1 MSEIIKRLRDRRLN
15 VWENAKAIA
24 ERSVEE
30 NRTMSPEEQGQW
42 DGLNAE
48 LDALDKRIKS
58 ALEVEKRAK
67 EAGSMFDEIARRP
80 ALGGEVVPGQA
91 GVDSP
96 QAAELRA
103 WMLGGG
109 RGNARDG
116 GNGYEFRA
124 AGGVSRAFQTEE
136 QRVLSKLTAGAGGNL
151 VPVSF
156 YDRLMA
162 HLIEVSGILQA
173 NPTIINTDSGET
185 LTVPKTTTHPAA
197 ALVAEAGTLAAS
209 DPVFAQG
216 SLGAYKYGIIVQ
228 LSRELIADTGVDVEG
243 YLAMSAGRALG
254 NAFGTHLATGTGT
267 AQPTGIV
274 TSATLGVTG
283 PTTFAGG
290 LGPTSA
296 TLNQGADL
304 LYDLYYSVIAPY
316 RASKSCAWLVRD
328 STAGVIRKIK
338 STTGEYIF
346 QPSMVAGT
354 PDTLVGKPIYVD
366 PFIAAIALN
375 AKSIVFGDLSQF
387 FVRIAGGVR
396 FERSDEFAFN
406 TDLVSFRAL
415 LRGDSLL
422 IDQTGAVKYFAGA
435 AT

>member
-1 MSEIIKRLRDRRLN
+1 MNNDIIKRLLERRNTVLS
-15 VWENAKAIA
+15 EARGIA
-24 ERSVEE
+24 ESSASE
-30 NRTMSPEEQGQW
+30 NRPMTAEEQGRW
-42 DGLNAE
+42 DGLNGE
-48 LDALDKRIKS
+48 LDDLEKRMKAL
-58 ALEVEKRAK
+58 AEQEKRAK
-67 EAGSMFDEIARRP
+67 ETAALFDNISRQPAQGEAGDP
-80 ALGGEVVPGQA
+80 AKR
-91 GVDSP
+91 
-96 QAAELRA
+96 AAEI
-103 WMLGGG
+103 
-109 RGNARDG
+109 
-116 GNGYEFRA
+116 
-124 AGGVSRAFQTEE
+124 RAFLKGDPGAPRSLTVKPESYE

-162 HLIEVSGILQA
+162 HLVEVSGILQA
-173 NPTIINTDSGET
+173 GPTILNTDSGEQIQ
-185 LTVPKTTTHPAA
+185 VPKTTTHPVA

-216 SLGAYKYGIIVQ
+216 ALNAYKYGIIIQ

-254 NAFGTHLATGTGT
+254 NAIGAHLATGTGT

-283 PTTFAGG
+283 PTGASGG
-290 LGPTSA
+290 LGATSA

-304 LYDLYYSVIAPY
+304 LFDMYYSVIAPY
-316 RASKSCAWLVRD
+316 RASKSCAWLTKD
-328 STAGVIRKIK
+328 SSMAAIRKIK

-354 PDTLVGKPIYVD
+354 PDTLIGKPIYID
-366 PFIAAIALN
+366 PFIAAIALS
-375 AKSIVFGDLSQF
+375 AKWLLFGDMSQF

-396 FERSDEFAFN
+396 FERSDEFAFS